1 MKRTRLIV
9 TAQTESVTK
18 LKHAQQQRPLSRLC
32 LSVLLF
38 FSSGFA
44 IRRTSRDFLDRFY
57 RKLYTIPAAGPTV
70 SKQWNGSHT
79 MYFSAI

>member
-44 IRRTSRDFLDRFY
+44 IRRFLGQI
-57 RKLYTIPAAGPTV
+57 LQETIHDSCRWTNSVKAMKWLTHYV
-70 SKQWNGSHT
+70 L
-79 MYFSAI
+79 